1 LAHAYTPGLKV
12 REIAHVVKKRI
23 LPLKGEVLVEEGQR
37 VDSELVVARTLL
49 PGPVEP
55 VNVANKLGL
64 PPEDVRECMMKLEG
78 DSIDKDE
85 PLAMSKGIFGLFK
98 SVCKSPVKGQVEN
111 ISDITG
117 QIMLR
122 QDAVPVEVKAYIDG
136 TISQVIPG
144 EGVTVETQGTFIQG
158 IFGIGGEVSGPLHM
172 VAESPDTVLEDGMI
186 SGDHRGKII
195 VGGSRVTSA
204 AVAGAIEVGAAGVI
218 AGGFDDRDLRD
229 FLGYDLGVAIT
240 GSETKGI
247 TLIITEGFGKIDMAH
262 ATFELLKKREGK
274 KACINGAT
282 QIRAGVIRP
291 EVIVPLE
298 GEVSKAAG
306 GPAEVEGT
314 ALVVG
319 TRIRAIR
326 QPYFGMLGNVTALPP
341 QLQVLESEAN
351 VRVLGVKFDD
361 GAEAIVPRAN
371 VEVIES

>member
-12 REIAHVVKKRI
+12 RESSYILKKRI
-23 LPLKGEVLVEEGQR
+23 LPLQGEVLVEKGQK
-37 VDSELVVARTLL
+37 VDSDDVVARTLL

-64 PPEDVRECMMKLEG
+64 PPEDVRECMLKEEG
-78 DSIDKDE
+78 QSIDKDE
-85 PLAMSKGIFGLFK
+85 PLATSKGIFGLFK
-98 SVCKSPVKGQVEN
+98 SVCKSPVRGTVEN

-117 QIMLR
+117 QVMLR

-136 TISQVIPG
+136 VISEVIPG
-144 EGVTVETQGTFIQG
+144 EGVSVETEGTFIQG
-158 IFGIGGEVSGPLHM
+158 IFGIGGETNGALQM
-172 VAESPDTVLEDGMI
+172 VAESPATVLEAGI
-186 SGDHRGKII
+186 INGDHKGKII
-195 VGGSRVTSA
+195 VGGSRVTSD
-204 AVAGAIEVGAAGVI
+204 AVAKAIEVGAAGVI

-247 TLIITEGFGKIDMAH
+247 TLIITEGFGKIDMAL
-262 ATFELLKKREGK
+262 ATFELLKRRQGM

-291 EVIVPLE
+291 EVIVPLSGEEPKAVAE
-298 GEVSKAAG
+298 GAG
-306 GPAEVEGT
+306 TEGG

-319 TRIRAIR
+319 TRVRAIR
-326 QPYFGMLGNVTALPP
+326 QPYFGMLGNVTSLPP
-341 QLQVLESEAN
+341 ELQVLESEAN

-361 GAEAIVPRAN
+361 GVDAIVPRAN